1 MIKNQLSMI
10 VSTALQY
17 AWVSYFFSG
26 FIIGRAPFPL
36 TQKFREMLQRGVET
50 YNLNVRYISSL
61 SLYFVILFGLGSLQ
75 RLIIG
80 GQDDEELQVV
90 DEISQMKSGMAMNAP
105 GGMPGMP
112 SMTGQG
118 PDYKKLIQ

>member
-36 TQKFREMLQRGVET
+36 TQKFREMLQRGVDA

-61 SLYFVILFGLGSLQ
+61 SLYFVILFGLSSLQ

-80 GQDDEELQVV
+80 GFEDEDMQIV
-90 DEISQMKSGMAMNAP
+90 DEFSQMKAGMAMNTQ

-112 SMTGQG
+112 GMPG
-118 PDYKKLIQ
+118 